1 MANKRRKPMITP
13 DFNTYTRSGGFAS
26 VCVNLPRSTIVNT
39 RDTS

>member
-26 VCVNLPRSTIVNT
+26 VWV
-39 RDTS
+39 